1 MTSRR
6 LDGTLTTGILH
17 VYTPINNG
25 KPDYGRVIIASTDI
39 SEHVNTEKALQASET
54 HYRELADSITD
65 VFFEMDSDL
74 HYIYWNKS
82 SETLTGIMAKD
93 AIGKSMR
100 QIFGETEEQA
110 RIEKIYEDVLRNHQ
124 SKTFEAT
131 LTLENRHHIF
141 EINAYPSTRGVSV
154 VAKDVTDRK
163 RSETIMQKRFEL
175 MEYSAHH
182 SLNEVVQKTIDEVS
196 QLTGST
202 IGFLHFVEPD
212 QNTLGIQTWS
222 TSALQQFSV
231 PVSDGTHLP
240 VDQAGVWADAVC
252 AAFDDS
258 KRLQLPAKQ
267 EEPVYRSYEDHS

>member
-1 MTSRR
+1 
-6 LDGTLTTGILH
+6 
-17 VYTPINNG
+17 
-25 KPDYGRVIIASTDI
+25 
-39 SEHVNTEKALQASET
+39 T

-110 RIEKIYEDVLRNHQ
+110 RIEKIYEDVFRNHQ

-154 VAKDVTDRK
+154 VTKDVTDRK
-163 RSETIMQKRFEL
+163 RAETIMQKRFEL
-175 MEYSAHH
+175 MEYSAKH
-182 SLNEVVQKTIDEVS
+182 SLNELMLRAVDEVS
-196 QLTGST
+196 ELTGSA
-202 IGFLHFVEPD
+202 IVFFNVVEDD
-212 QNTLGIQTWS
+212 QLNLGMQTWS
-222 TSALQQFSV
+222 TNALRLFQ
-231 PVSDGTHLP
+231 VSSDEGTHL
-240 VDQAGVWADAVC
+240 A
-252 AAFDDS
+252 
-258 KRLQLPAKQ
+258 
-267 EEPVYRSYEDHS
+267 